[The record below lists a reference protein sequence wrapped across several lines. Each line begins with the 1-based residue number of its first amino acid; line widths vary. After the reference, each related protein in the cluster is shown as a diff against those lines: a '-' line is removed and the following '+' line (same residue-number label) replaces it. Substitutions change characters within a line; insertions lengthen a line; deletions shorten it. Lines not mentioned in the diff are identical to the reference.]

1 VQGTG
6 AVQVP
11 STQSCTPPSAHW
23 VLPAEQ
29 TSPPPPSLPVPVP
42 GAASLDPSPLDPASE
57 PSDTVASGLT
67 LPGPSATVP
76 SSVDPPSPLLVLASV
91 AGPTEKSPRMA
102 EHPSSEAVSAS
113 IAPSVPP
120 NVAPNLAR
128 LRFGEI
134 EERGIGDS
142 RANST
147 TELCWRGGQ
156 SLQRMRIG
164 GTHGPKRCRRIAL
177 GSECAVIAA
186 RFKRE
191 IARHPC
197 PAVDFAAPFAIGD
210 RTMPQDA
217 DRKTTHVTDSLRERL
232 FKQRTLVISSD
243 INQALA
249 GELTMQLLAMANES
263 DDPITLFINSQG
275 GHVESGDT
283 IHDMIRFVRAPVRIV
298 GTGWVASAGALIYVA
313 AEKQNRYCL
322 PNTRFLLHQPS
333 GGMSGQFSDVEIETQ
348 QILSMRDRLNRIIAR
363 QTGQTVQRIENDTRR
378 NYWLDAQGAKEY
390 GLVGQIIESI
400 SELK

>member
-1 VQGTG
+1 
-6 AVQVP
+6 
-11 STQSCTPPSAHW
+11 
-23 VLPAEQ
+23 
-29 TSPPPPSLPVPVP
+29 
-42 GAASLDPSPLDPASE
+42 
-57 PSDTVASGLT
+57 
-67 LPGPSATVP
+67 
-76 SSVDPPSPLLVLASV
+76 
-91 AGPTEKSPRMA
+91 
-102 EHPSSEAVSAS
+102 
-113 IAPSVPP
+113 
-120 NVAPNLAR
+120 
-128 LRFGEI
+128 
-134 EERGIGDS
+134 
-142 RANST
+142 
-147 TELCWRGGQ
+147 
-156 SLQRMRIG
+156 
-164 GTHGPKRCRRIAL
+164 
-177 GSECAVIAA
+177 
-186 RFKRE
+186 
-191 IARHPC
+191 
-197 PAVDFAAPFAIGD
+197 
-210 RTMPQDA
+210 MPQDA

-232 FKQRTLVISSD
+232 YKQRSLVISSD

-249 GELTMQLLAMANES
+249 GEVTMQLLAMANES

-313 AEKQNRYCL
+313 AEKPNRYCL

-348 QILSMRDRLNRIIAR
+348 QILSMRDRLNRIMAR